1 MLKDRPGSPGVIQQ
15 LFIFFTK
22 TLMPL
27 EDFTART
34 KTSKHS
40 TLSVCF
46 VDSLLVFLAQV
57 QREVRQ
63 FWSGPGFAAYE
74 PPGPDVPRR
83 AAL

>member
-1 MLKDRPGSPGVIQQ
+1 MLYSSS
-15 LFIFFTK
+15 
-22 TLMPL
+22 LMLL

-63 FWSGPGFAAYE
+63 FRSGPGFAAYE
-74 PPGPDVPRR
+74 PPEPDVPRR